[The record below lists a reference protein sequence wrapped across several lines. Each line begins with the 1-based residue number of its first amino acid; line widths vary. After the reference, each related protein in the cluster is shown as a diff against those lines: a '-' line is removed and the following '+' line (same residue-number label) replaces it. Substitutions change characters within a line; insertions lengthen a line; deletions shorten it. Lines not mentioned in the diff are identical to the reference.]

1 MAKTSVAFGIIIL
14 CLAAAYF
21 GFQIYNDKPQ
31 TKEENIQTPSPE
43 PNPTTPSVR
52 NLQTPTPSG
61 TLDIS
66 GCNPI
71 PKQLQLKVGQDFQV
85 KNSDSVTHI
94 IIIDPTH
101 QYKITAGSSTTI
113 SLESFGV
120 IGTIGYR
127 CDNASSETFTGTF
140 HISE

>member
-21 GFQIYNDKPQ
+21 GFQIYNKPQ
-31 TKEENIQTPSPE
+31 TGVESIQTPSPKF
-43 PNPTTPSVR
+43 NPATPSVR
-52 NLQTPTPSG
+52 NLQTPIPSG

-71 PKQLQLKVGQDFQV
+71 PKQLQLKAGQDFQV
-85 KNSDSVTHI
+85 KNSDNVTHS